1 MKMTTRVAYCNMRHY
16 KSKNILIGIAII
28 LTTLLLFVIPSI
40 GKDMVEVNFAVIN
53 KIYPTWHA
61 LYRNVDESTVMKL
74 AAHHDVKTYG
84 LRSDAGYMNLEDA
97 TVSMMYMDRTGMELY
112 KVKLKEGQL
121 PQKENDIVVSK
132 GILEALGQ
140 NGKIG
145 DTITVPYQILK
156 DDGLDYTKEKD
167 FRICGFLADNES
179 SKEQKQYTSLVSEAF
194 LKAEIP
200 VEQVKYRFLLQVNG
214 QKGNT
219 TADYTETI
227 QNIARQF
234 GISEDDMNI
243 NKEYLAANYV
253 DPATIP
259 VIVGIMLIVVLA
271 GIITIY
277 SVYYVSMNQR
287 VREFG
292 KLKAIGATKRQLRQI
307 VLREGMGVAL
317 FAIPIGL
324 LIGTVA
330 VKVVLLQFVEHAKDS
345 NVLITEAY
353 KVVAK
358 GEVQLYYW
366 WIYLLAIAVTL
377 CTVYLSLMKPMRMA
391 AKVSE
396 IEAMRYQGG
405 SKRQKSSRKGY
416 QFLNIGR
423 LTKRNLAENKKKSTI
438 TIVSMAV
445 TGIFVMMVATVLSC
459 ANPMESAKSSIV
471 GQYEISP
478 IVESGNKEHPEYE
491 WAEVQKNNPLNE
503 GLKQQIEELDGVERV
518 DVFTA
523 LKVSGGPFEEKIG
536 TEFING
542 VPEEYAEELKKGI
555 TEGNV
560 TYEELKSGDKVIL
573 DRALL
578 HWYPD
583 IKVGDKLKLN
593 IHDGDNTF
601 QKEIEV
607 AAIGEYGT
615 GLTNYN
621 CLIMAKEGAEK
632 LTINNSS
639 SYFQVIADK
648 DYDEALEASLQAIVD
663 GSGRLQ
669 MRTWKNEY
677 DTWENA
683 IQMTKGACYAFII
696 ILAAISIM
704 NLINTM
710 INSVHVRKKELGM
723 MQAIGMSDR
732 QLMKMLQLEGI
743 FYTVGTLIISI
754 GVGSLAGYPLFLY
767 AKRTGMFDISTYHY
781 PVTAAIIIILT
792 LFVIQ
797 MLLAIFIA
805 KSVRKD
811 SLIERIRFSE

>member
-227 QNIARQF
+227 HNIARQF

-683 IQMTKGACYAFII
+683 IQMTRGACYAFII

>member
-330 VKVVLLQFVEHAKDS
+330 VKVVLLQLVEHAKDS

-683 IQMTKGACYAFII
+683 IQMTRGACYAFII

>member
-683 IQMTKGACYAFII
+683 IQMTRGACYAFII

-723 MQAIGMSDR
+723 MQAIGMSDC

>member
-683 IQMTKGACYAFII
+683 IQMTRGACYAFII

-723 MQAIGMSDR
+723 MQASGMSDR

>member
-503 GLKQQIEELDGVERV
+503 GLKQQIEEPDGVERV

-683 IQMTKGACYAFII
+683 IQMTRGACYAFII

>member
-271 GIITIY
+271 SIITIY

-607 AAIGEYGT
+607 AAIGEYGR

-683 IQMTKGACYAFII
+683 IQMTRGACYAFII

>member
-438 TIVSMAV
+438 TIVSMTV

-471 GQYEISP
+471 GQFEISP

-677 DTWENA
+677 DTRENA
-683 IQMTKGACYAFII
+683 IQMTRGACYAFII